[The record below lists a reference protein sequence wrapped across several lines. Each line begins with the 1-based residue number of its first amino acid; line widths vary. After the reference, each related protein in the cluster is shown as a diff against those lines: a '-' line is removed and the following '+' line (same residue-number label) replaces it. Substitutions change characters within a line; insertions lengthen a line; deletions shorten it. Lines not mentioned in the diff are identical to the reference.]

1 LTAIDSLDNLGSRLR
16 PFAGRR
22 SITDDRLRSIPKI
35 HTLAACHMRIKKV
48 PLGLYSADLQQWVL
62 GFQDAAAD
70 LLKIHGPA
78 DPLPRW

>member
-1 LTAIDSLDNLGSRLR
+1 
-16 PFAGRR
+16 
-22 SITDDRLRSIPKI
+22 
-35 HTLAACHMRIKKV
+35 MRIKKV